1 MIVLLVKR
9 NFTLQIT
16 AIIGN
21 IIIKTF
27 ILHGMF
33 ISTHTKHSLFAI
45 FVCTALYLLVILTV
59 ETGCDVY
66 VVMMTT

>member
-21 IIIKTF
+21 IIIKIF
-27 ILHGMF
+27 NLLRLF
-33 ISTHTKHSLFAI
+33 FSTHTKHSVFAI

-59 ETGCDVY
+59 EIGSDI
-66 VVMMTT
+66 